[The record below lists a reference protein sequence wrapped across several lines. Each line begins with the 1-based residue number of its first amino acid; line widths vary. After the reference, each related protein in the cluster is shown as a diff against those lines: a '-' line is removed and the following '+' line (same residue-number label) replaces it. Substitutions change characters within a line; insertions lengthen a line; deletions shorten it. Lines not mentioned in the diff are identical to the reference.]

1 VVWHP
6 KKGILD
12 LTGGNGSMA
21 SQFWHRRQF
30 PLQMV
35 LVVPFLLQISV
46 AVGLTGWLSWRN
58 GQEAVTDL
66 AQQLM
71 NRTGEQVSQKLD
83 SYLSIPV
90 RINALNQLS
99 LKEGLI
105 DSHDSDQI
113 RRLFWTESIT
123 TPQISYIDFTT
134 PDNQY
139 RGVGRWRVDRS
150 LEFSE
155 RLAGPNQTYNTYRF
169 GGNSDRGVRGFEDSY
184 DPWNTPWLQSA
195 LQKKKQVWNLT
206 IEESTDPSNPYYIG
220 MTLATPVYD
229 RTQKLLGVF
238 SSDLALPHIS
248 RELNAI
254 KPSPNSHIVVADR
267 QKHLIG
273 TSTTDPLITL
283 SPRPGQKPKP
293 EKTTLDTSQ
302 NLLFR
307 QIDRAI
313 ESQLKGFQSVQIQQL
328 LSFDFEGQRQ
338 YLLVKPWKDSYGIDW
353 LVAIVVP
360 ESDFMAQIQRNV
372 QQTWLLCGLALA
384 CATGLGLWTS
394 RWIATPIL
402 QLRRTT
408 QSIAAGELDRSS
420 VSLAE
425 SAQSAWQIRE
435 VGDLSESLGEM
446 VRQLQDSF
454 TALDHRASHD
464 SLTGLLNRGG
474 FRDRLQSHLEHVSRV
489 QNAAGYAVLFLDLDY
504 FKLVNDSLGHLVGD
518 QLLME
523 VADRLRSELRSA
535 DILARLGGDEFVIL
549 LPATDADLVTQIADR
564 LIKNLKE
571 SYFIQGNELFINS
584 SIGIVLGSATAD
596 ADELLRSADVAL
608 YRAKNSG
615 RGCYELFDHRMHAD
629 VVDRLQL
636 ETDLRHAIDRGEM
649 RVYYQPIV
657 DTQTQSIL
665 GFESLLRWQ
674 HPIRGMISPL
684 EFIPIAEETG
694 LIIALGDW
702 VLVQSCTQLKTWN
715 RTFDLLEPDALMV
728 SVNVSSKQFLL
739 PDFVSRV
746 SQILQDQDIPS
757 RCLKLEITET
767 LLMQHEGPVLLK
779 LQQLQSLGVQLSI
792 DDFGTGYS
800 SLSYLY
806 RFPIST
812 LKIDRSFIN
821 QMDQDPKTL
830 MVVEAIVDL
839 SRRMGMSVVAE
850 GVETQTQLNRLQS
863 LNCQMAQ
870 GFLFAKPLDVS
881 SATTLLESQLAV
893 TNEEQ
898 PIALT
903 ALFNAVTRG

>member
-1 VVWHP
+1 
-6 KKGILD
+6 
-12 LTGGNGSMA
+12 
-21 SQFWHRRQF
+21 
-30 PLQMV
+30 MV

-71 NRTGEQVSQKLD
+71 DRAGDQVAQKLD

-90 RINALNQLS
+90 RINKFNQLAWQ
-99 LKEGLI
+99 EGLI
-105 DSHDSDQI
+105 DPKDSDQV
-113 RRLFWTESIT
+113 RRSFWAKAIAN
-123 TPQISYIDFTT
+123 PQISYIDFTT
-134 PDNQY
+134 PDNHY
-139 RGVGRWRVDRS
+139 LGVGRWRSDGA
-150 LEFSE
+150 LEFDE
-155 RLAGPNQTYNTYRF
+155 RLAGSNQHSISYQF
-169 GGNSDRGVRGFEDSY
+169 GRNSDRGPKKYSSPY
-184 DPWNTPWLQSA
+184 DPWNEPWLQA
-195 LQKKKQVWNLT
+195 TLQKKRQIWTFT
-206 IEESTDPSNPYYIG
+206 IEESTDLSNPYYIG

-229 RTQKLLGVF
+229 RAQKLLGVL

-248 RELNAI
+248 RELNVI
-254 KPSPNSHIVVADR
+254 KPTPNSHIVVADR
-267 QKHLIG
+267 QEHLIG
-273 TSTTDPLITL
+273 ASTTDPVITL
-283 SPRPGQKPKP
+283 SSRPGQKAKP
-293 EKTTLDTSQ
+293 ERITLDTTQ

-307 QIDRAI
+307 EVDRAI
-313 ESQLKGFQSVQIQQL
+313 ESQLNSIQAVQIQQL
-328 LSFDFEGQRQ
+328 LSFEFKGQRQ

-372 QQTWLLCGLALA
+372 HQTGLLCALALA
-384 CATGLGLWTS
+384 CSTGLGLWTS
-394 RWIATPIL
+394 RWIAAPIL
-402 QLRRTT
+402 RLRRTT
-408 QSIAAGELDRSS
+408 QAIAAGELDRSS
-420 VSLAE
+420 VALTQA
-425 SAQSAWQIRE
+425 AQSTWQICE
-435 VGDLSESLGEM
+435 VGDLSASLGEM
-446 VRQLQDSF
+446 ARQLQDSF

-474 FRDRLQSHLEHVSRV
+474 FRDRLQSHLDHVSRV
-489 QNAAGYAVLFLDLDY
+489 TRAAGYAVLFLDLDY

-518 QLLME
+518 QLLIE
-523 VADRLRSELRSA
+523 VADRLRTELRSA
-535 DILARLGGDEFVIL
+535 DVLARLGGDEFVVL
-549 LPATDADLVTQIADR
+549 LPATDSDLVTQIAQRLLDR
-564 LIKNLKE
+564 LKD
-571 SYFIQGNELFINS
+571 SYFIQGHELFINS

-608 YRAKNSG
+608 YRAKSAG

-657 DTQTQSIL
+657 DTQTESIL

-674 HPIRGMISPL
+674 HPVRGMISPV

-702 VLVQSCTQLKTWN
+702 VLRQSCTQLKIWHQA
-715 RTFDLLEPDALMV
+715 FDRLEPNALVV

-746 SQILQDQDIPS
+746 SQILQEQGIPA

-779 LQQLQSLGVQLSI
+779 LQQLQDLGIQLSI

-812 LKIDRSFIN
+812 LKIDRSFVN
-821 QMDQDPKTL
+821 QMEQDPKTL

-850 GVETQTQLNRLQS
+850 GVETKTQLSRLQS

-881 SATTLLESQLAV
+881 AATTLLNAQSAAADG
-893 TNEEQ
+893 EE
-898 PIALT
+898 PIALM
-903 ALFNAVTRG
+903 ALFKAVTRG

>member
-1 VVWHP
+1 
-6 KKGILD
+6 
-12 LTGGNGSMA
+12 
-21 SQFWHRRQF
+21 
-30 PLQMV
+30 
-35 LVVPFLLQISV
+35 
-46 AVGLTGWLSWRN
+46 
-58 GQEAVTDL
+58 
-66 AQQLM
+66 
-71 NRTGEQVSQKLD
+71 
-83 SYLSIPV
+83 
-90 RINALNQLS
+90 
-99 LKEGLI
+99 
-105 DSHDSDQI
+105 
-113 RRLFWTESIT
+113 
-123 TPQISYIDFTT
+123 
-134 PDNQY
+134 
-139 RGVGRWRVDRS
+139 
-150 LEFSE
+150 
-155 RLAGPNQTYNTYRF
+155 
-169 GGNSDRGVRGFEDSY
+169 
-184 DPWNTPWLQSA
+184 
-195 LQKKKQVWNLT
+195 
-206 IEESTDPSNPYYIG
+206 
-220 MTLATPVYD
+220 
-229 RTQKLLGVF
+229 
-238 SSDLALPHIS
+238 
-248 RELNAI
+248 
-254 KPSPNSHIVVADR
+254 
-267 QKHLIG
+267 
-273 TSTTDPLITL
+273 
-283 SPRPGQKPKP
+283 
-293 EKTTLDTSQ
+293 
-302 NLLFR
+302 
-307 QIDRAI
+307 
-313 ESQLKGFQSVQIQQL
+313 
-328 LSFDFEGQRQ
+328 
-338 YLLVKPWKDSYGIDW
+338 
-353 LVAIVVP
+353 
-360 ESDFMAQIQRNV
+360 
-372 QQTWLLCGLALA
+372 
-384 CATGLGLWTS
+384 
-394 RWIATPIL
+394 
-402 QLRRTT
+402 
-408 QSIAAGELDRSS
+408 
-420 VSLAE
+420 
-425 SAQSAWQIRE
+425 

-564 LIKNLKE
+564 LITNLKE

-739 PDFVSRV
+739 PDFVSRI

-812 LKIDRSFIN
+812 LKIDRSFVN

-839 SRRMGMSVVAE
+839 SCRMGMSVVAE

>member
-1 VVWHP
+1 
-6 KKGILD
+6 
-12 LTGGNGSMA
+12 
-21 SQFWHRRQF
+21 
-30 PLQMV
+30 MV

-71 NRTGEQVSQKLD
+71 DRTGDQVAQKLD
-83 SYLSIPV
+83 RYLSVPV
-90 RINALNQLS
+90 RINEINRLS
-99 LKEGLI
+99 WQEGLI
-105 DSHDSDQI
+105 DIRDSDQI
-113 RRLFWTESIT
+113 RRLFWAENIAN
-123 TPQISYIDFTT
+123 PRISFIDFTT
-134 PDNQY
+134 PDGSY
-139 RGVGRWRVDRS
+139 IGVGKWKPDGS
-150 LEFSE
+150 LSFDK
-155 RLAGPNQTYNTYRF
+155 RAPGPNQPVISYGF
-169 GGNSDRGVRGFEDSY
+169 GKNSDRGKQEFSGKY
-184 DPWNTPWLQSA
+184 DPWNEPWAQSS
-195 LQKKKQVWNLT
+195 LRRNRQTWDFT
-206 IEESTDPSNPYYIG
+206 IEESADQSNPYYIG

-229 RTQKLLGVF
+229 RAQKLLGVL
-238 SSDLALPHIS
+238 SSDLALIHIG
-248 RELNAI
+248 RELKTI
-254 KPSPNSHIVVADR
+254 KPSPNSHIVVVDR
-267 QKHLIG
+267 QERLIG
-273 TSTTDPLITL
+273 TSTNDPVITL
-283 SPRPGQKPKP
+283 LSRPGQKPKP
-293 EKTTLDTSQ
+293 ERTTLDSTQ
-302 NLLFR
+302 NILFR
-307 QIDRAI
+307 EVDRTI
-313 ESQLKGFQSVQIQQL
+313 ESQLKSLQSIQIQQL
-328 LSFDFEGQRQ
+328 LSFEFEGQRQ

-353 LVAIVVP
+353 IVTIIVP
-360 ESDFMAQIQRNV
+360 ESDFMAQIQKNV

-384 CATGLGLWTS
+384 CATSLGLWTS

-402 QLRRTT
+402 RLRQAT
-408 QSIAAGELDRSS
+408 QAIAAGELDRSS
-420 VSLAE
+420 LNLTE
-425 SAQSAWQIRE
+425 SSQGGWQICE
-435 VGDLSESLGEM
+435 VDDLSASLGEM
-446 VRQLQDSF
+446 VRQLRDSF

-474 FRDRLQSHLEHVSRV
+474 FRDRLQTHLNHVSRV
-489 QNAAGYAVLFLDLDY
+489 THPAGYAVLFLDLDY
-504 FKLVNDSLGHLVGD
+504 FKLINDSLGHLVGD
-518 QLLME
+518 RLLME
-523 VADRLRSELRSA
+523 VADRLRTELRSA

-549 LPATDADLVTQIADR
+549 LPATDSDLVTQIADR
-564 LIKNLKE
+564 LIDKLKE
-571 SYFIQGNELFINS
+571 SYFIQGHELFVNS

-608 YRAKNSG
+608 YRAKSAG
-615 RGCYELFDHRMHAD
+615 RGRYELFDHRMHSD

-674 HPIRGMISPL
+674 HPVRGMISPM

-702 VLVQSCTQLKTWN
+702 VLVQSCAQLKIWN
-715 RTFDLLEPDALMV
+715 QGLDRLESNALIV

-739 PDFVSRV
+739 PDFVTRV
-746 SQILQDQDIPS
+746 SQILQEQAVPA

-779 LQQLQSLGVQLSI
+779 LQQLQQLGIQLSI

-812 LKIDRSFIN
+812 LKIDRSFVD
-821 QMDQDPKTL
+821 QMDHDPKTL

-850 GVETQTQLNRLQS
+850 GVETQTQLSRLQS

-870 GFLFAKPLDVS
+870 GFLFARPLDVS
-881 SATTLLESQLAV
+881 AATTLLQTRSEMISTV
-893 TNEEQ
+893 TAAGIGEKIPNH
-898 PIALT
+898 LT
-903 ALFNAVTRG
+903 ALFNAVTQE

>member
-1 VVWHP
+1 
-6 KKGILD
+6 
-12 LTGGNGSMA
+12 
-21 SQFWHRRQF
+21 
-30 PLQMV
+30 MV
-35 LVVPFLLQISV
+35 LVVPFLMQISV

-71 NRTGEQVSQKLD
+71 DRTGDQVAQKLD
-83 SYLSIPV
+83 SYLSIPA

-99 LKEGLI
+99 LSEGLI
-105 DSHDSDQI
+105 DSHNSDQI

-139 RGVGRWRVDRS
+139 RGVGRWRVDGR

-169 GGNSDRGVRGFEDSY
+169 GGNSDRGVRDFEDSY

-229 RTQKLLGVF
+229 RAQKLLGVL

-248 RELNAI
+248 QELITI
-254 KPSPNSHIVVADR
+254 KPSSNSHIVVFDR

-293 EKTTLDTSQ
+293 EQTALNTTQ

-307 QIDRAI
+307 GVDRAI
-313 ESQLKGFQSVQIQQL
+313 ESQLKSIQAVQIQQL
-328 LSFDFEGQRQ
+328 LSFEFKGEHQ
-338 YLLVKPWKDSYGIDW
+338 YLLVKPWTDSYGIDW
-353 LVAIVVP
+353 IVAIVVP

-372 QQTWLLCGLALA
+372 QQTWLLCALALA
-384 CATGLGLWTS
+384 CATGLGIWTS

-402 QLRRTT
+402 RLRRTT
-408 QSIAAGELDRSS
+408 QSIAAGELDRSA
-420 VSLAE
+420 VALME
-425 SAQSAWQIRE
+425 SAQSAWHIRE
-435 VGDLSESLGEM
+435 VGDLSASLGEM
-446 VRQLQDSF
+446 VRQLRESF

-474 FRDRLQSHLEHVSRV
+474 FRDRLQAHLEHVSRV
-489 QNAAGYAVLFLDLDY
+489 AHSAGYAVLFLDLDY

-518 QLLME
+518 HLLIE
-523 VADRLRSELRSA
+523 VADRLRTELRSA

-549 LPATDADLVTQIADR
+549 LPATDSDLVTQIAQRLLDR
-564 LIKNLKE
+564 LKE
-571 SYFIQGNELFINS
+571 SYFIQGHELFINS

-608 YRAKNSG
+608 YRAKSAG

-657 DTQTQSIL
+657 DTQTESIL

-674 HPIRGMISPL
+674 HPVRGMISPV

-702 VLVQSCTQLKTWN
+702 VLVQSCAQLKTWHQA
-715 RTFDLLEPDALMV
+715 FDRLEPNALIV

-739 PDFVSRV
+739 PDFVARI
-746 SQILQDQDIPS
+746 SQVLQEKDIPA

-779 LQQLQSLGVQLSI
+779 LQQLQALGVQLSI

-812 LKIDRSFIN
+812 LKIDRSFVN
-821 QMDQDPKTL
+821 QMEQDPKTL

-850 GVETQTQLNRLQS
+850 GVETQTQLTRLQS

-881 SATTLLESQLAV
+881 AATTLLASQSAV
-893 TNEEQ
+893 ADGEP
-898 PIALT
+898 PIALM
-903 ALFNAVTRG
+903 ALFKAVTRG